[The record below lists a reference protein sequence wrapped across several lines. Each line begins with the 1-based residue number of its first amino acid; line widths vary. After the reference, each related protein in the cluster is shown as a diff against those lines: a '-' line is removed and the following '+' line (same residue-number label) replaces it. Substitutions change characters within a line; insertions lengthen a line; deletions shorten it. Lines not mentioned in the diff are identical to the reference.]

1 MTPEAAE
8 DLPLFGFTVL
18 EVGEG
23 VSAPYCGKLLA
34 DYGADVIKVEPLEG
48 DPARRHG
55 PFPDD
60 ATGAGLPHPEKS
72 ALFLYLNTNKKGVT
86 LDFSTASGAR
96 LLRRLVEEVDVLV
109 ENQPP
114 GRLEEL
120 ALSYRELTRLNP
132 RLLMISVKPFG
143 EGPYGRWKATNLTSF
158 ASGGQMYLTGDPD
171 REPLLNGGYQA
182 EYQAGL
188 NAFAATLAALLGL
201 AVMEVGQHI
210 EVSAMECQACVLENH
225 LPDYAYRRSDAL
237 SRRRGNVSSA
247 VIGLYPCR
255 DGYLGI
261 HSMPRQFAALARAM
275 GREDMLSDE
284 RFRDARSR
292 LLHNDELTAEIY
304 AWAATVTRAEARRRA
319 GEFRAPLA
327 CVLNLEEALAS
338 PQMRARRYFQEVDH
352 PVAGRWVYPGPP
364 FRLTDGPPSNGGWGW
379 RAGRAPLLGEHNEE
393 VFGELLGL
401 ERSDLGRLRAA
412 GVV

>member
-1 MTPEAAE
+1 MTPETAE
-8 DLPLFGFTVL
+8 DLPLAGFTVL
-18 EVGEG
+18 ELGEG

-48 DPARRHG
+48 DAARRHG
-55 PFPDD
+55 PFPNGP
-60 ATGAGLPHPEKS
+60 TGAGLPVRPARPAGRQAGLPHPEKS

-114 GRLEEL
+114 GRLEKL
-120 ALSYRELTRLNP
+120 GLSYRELAGLNP
-132 RLLMISVKPFG
+132 RLLMVSVKAFG

-171 REPLLNGGYQA
+171 REPLVNGGYQA

-201 AVMEVGQHI
+201 AVMEVGQHV
-210 EVSAMECQACVLENH
+210 EVSAMECQACVLENY

-237 SRRRGNVSSA
+237 GRRRGNVNSPLIRLSPA
-247 VIGLYPCR
+247 PPVGV
-255 DGYLGI
+255 
-261 HSMPRQFAALARAM
+261 LA
-275 GREDMLSDE
+275 
-284 RFRDARSR
+284 
-292 LLHNDELTAEIY
+292 
-304 AWAATVTRAEARRRA
+304 
-319 GEFRAPLA
+319 
-327 CVLNLEEALAS
+327 LEEALAS

-352 PVAGRWVYPGPP
+352 PLAGRWVYPGPP
-364 FRLTDGPPSNGGWGW
+364 FRLTDGPPSDGGWGW
-379 RAGRAPLLGEHNEE
+379 RAGRAPLLGEHNEQ
-393 VFGELLGL
+393 VFGGLLNL
-401 ERSDLGRLRAA
+401 ERSDLVRLRAA

>member
-1 MTPEAAE
+1 VTPETAE
-8 DLPLFGFTVL
+8 DLPLSGFTVL
-18 EVGEG
+18 ELGEG
-23 VSAPYCGKLLA
+23 VAAPYCGKLLA

-60 ATGAGLPHPEKS
+60 TTGAGLPHQEKS

-114 GRLEEL
+114 GRMEEL
-120 ALSYRELTRLNP
+120 ALSYRELAHVNP

-143 EGPYGRWKATNLTSF
+143 DGPYGRWKATNLTSF

-171 REPLLNGGYQA
+171 REPLVSAG
-182 EYQAGL
+182 YQAGL
-188 NAFAATLAALLGL
+188 NAFAATLTVLLGL
-201 AVMEVGQHI
+201 AVMEVGQHVEI
-210 EVSAMECQACVLENH
+210 SAMECQACVLENH
-225 LPDYAYRRSDAL
+225 LPDYAYHPSEAL
-237 SRRRGNVSSA
+237 SRQRGSVNSV
-247 VIGLYPCR
+247 
-255 DGYLGI
+255 
-261 HSMPRQFAALARAM
+261 
-275 GREDMLSDE
+275 
-284 RFRDARSR
+284 
-292 LLHNDELTAEIY
+292 LT
-304 AWAATVTRAEARRRA
+304 
-319 GEFRAPLA
+319 
-327 CVLNLEEALAS
+327 LEEALAS

-364 FRLTDGPPSNGGWGW
+364 FRLTGGPPSDSGWGW

-393 VFGELLGL
+393 VFGELLDL
-401 ERSDLGRLRAA
+401 ERSDLVRLRAA

>member
-8 DLPLFGFTVL
+8 DLPLSGFTVL
-18 EVGEG
+18 ELGEG
-23 VSAPYCGKLLA
+23 VSAPFCGKLLA

-55 PFPDD
+55 PFPDS
-60 ATGAGLPHPEKS
+60 ATGVGLPHPEKS

-114 GRLEEL
+114 GLLEEL
-120 ALSYRELTRLNP
+120 GLSFRELARLNP
-132 RLLMISVKPFG
+132 RLLMVSVKPFG

-171 REPLLNGGYQA
+171 REPLLSGGYQA

-201 AVMEVGQHI
+201 AVMEVGQHV
-210 EVSAMECQACVLENH
+210 EVSAMECQACVLENY
-225 LPDYAYRRSDAL
+225 LPDYAYRRSDAPG
-237 SRRRGNVSSA
+237 RRRGKV
-247 VIGLYPCR
+247 
-255 DGYLGI
+255 D
-261 HSMPRQFAALARAM
+261 
-275 GREDMLSDE
+275 
-284 RFRDARSR
+284 
-292 LLHNDELTAEIY
+292 
-304 AWAATVTRAEARRRA
+304 
-319 GEFRAPLA
+319 
-327 CVLNLEEALAS
+327 CVLTLEEALAS
-338 PQMRARRYFQEVDH
+338 PQMTARRYFQEVDH

-364 FRLTDGPPSNGGWGW
+364 FRLTDGPPSDSGWGW

-393 VFGELLGL
+393 VFGGLLGL
-401 ERSDLGRLRAA
+401 ERPDLVRLRAA

>member
-1 MTPEAAE
+1 MTSETAE
-8 DLPLFGFTVL
+8 DLPLSGFTVL
-18 EVGEG
+18 ELGEG

-34 DYGADVIKVEPLEG
+34 DYGADVIKVEPPAG
-48 DPARRHG
+48 DPAHRHG
-55 PFPDD
+55 PFPDGT
-60 ATGAGLPHPEKS
+60 TGAGLPHPEKS

-96 LLRRLVEEVDVLV
+96 LLRRLVEEADVLV

-120 ALSYRELTRLNP
+120 ALSYRELACLNP

-143 EGPYGRWKATNLTSF
+143 EGLYGRWKATNLTSF

-171 REPLLNGGYQA
+171 RKPLLSTGYQA

-201 AVMEVGQHI
+201 AVMEVGQHV
-210 EVSAMECQACVLENH
+210 EVSAMECQACVLEDR
-225 LPDYAYRRSDAL
+225 LPDYAYRRSDTL
-237 SRRRGNVSSA
+237 SQRRGNVSS
-247 VIGLYPCR
+247 V
-255 DGYLGI
+255 
-261 HSMPRQFAALARAM
+261 
-275 GREDMLSDE
+275 
-284 RFRDARSR
+284 
-292 LLHNDELTAEIY
+292 LT
-304 AWAATVTRAEARRRA
+304 
-319 GEFRAPLA
+319 
-327 CVLNLEEALAS
+327 LEEALAS
-338 PQMRARRYFQEVDH
+338 PQMKARRYFQEVDH

-364 FRLTDGPPSNGGWGW
+364 FRLTDGSPSDGGWGW

-393 VFGELLGL
+393 VFGELLDL
-401 ERSDLGRLRAA
+401 ARSDLVRLRAA

>member
-8 DLPLFGFTVL
+8 DLPLFGFTAIEL
-18 EVGEG
+18 GEG
-23 VSAPYCGKLLA
+23 VSAPQCGKLLA

-55 PFPDD
+55 PFPDGP
-60 ATGAGLPHPEKS
+60 GAVGLPHPEKS
-72 ALFLYLNTNKKGVT
+72 SLFLYLNTNKKGVT
-86 LDFSTASGAR
+86 LDFSTVSGAR

-120 ALSYRELTRLNP
+120 GLSYRELARLNP
-132 RLLMISVKPFG
+132 RLLMVSVKPFG

-171 REPLLNGGYQA
+171 REPLQNGGYQA

-201 AVMEVGQHI
+201 AVMEVGQHV
-210 EVSAMECQACVLENH
+210 EVSAMECQACVLEDY
-225 LPDYAYRRSDAL
+225 LTDYAYRRSDAP
-237 SRRRGNVSSA
+237 G
-247 VIGLYPCR
+247 
-255 DGYLGI
+255 
-261 HSMPRQFAALARAM
+261 RQP
-275 GREDMLSDE
+275 GKVD
-284 RFRDARSR
+284 
-292 LLHNDELTAEIY
+292 
-304 AWAATVTRAEARRRA
+304 
-319 GEFRAPLA
+319 
-327 CVLNLEEALAS
+327 CVLTLEEALAS
-338 PQMRARRYFQEVDH
+338 PQMTARRYFQEVDH

-364 FRLTDGPPSNGGWGW
+364 FRLTDGPLSDDGWGW

-393 VFGELLGL
+393 VFGGLLGL
-401 ERSDLGRLRAA
+401 ERPDLVRLRAA

>member
-1 MTPEAAE
+1 MTSETAE
-8 DLPLFGFTVL
+8 DLPLSGFTVL
-18 EVGEG
+18 ELGEG
-23 VSAPYCGKLLA
+23 VAAPYCGKLLA
-34 DYGADVIKVEPLEG
+34 DYGADVIKVEPPEG

-60 ATGAGLPHPEKS
+60 TTGAGLPVRQAGLPHPEKS

-86 LDFSTASGAR
+86 LDFSTASGVR

-120 ALSYRELTRLNP
+120 ALSYPELAHVNP

-143 EGPYGRWKATNLTSF
+143 EGPYGRWKATSLTSF

-171 REPLLNGGYQA
+171 REPLVSAGYQA

-188 NAFAATLAALLGL
+188 NAFAATLAVLLGL
-201 AVMEVGQHI
+201 AVMEVGQHVEI
-210 EVSAMECQACVLENH
+210 SAMECQACVLENH
-225 LPDYAYRRSDAL
+225 LPDYAYHQSDAL
-237 SRRRGNVSSA
+237 SRRRGNVSS
-247 VIGLYPCR
+247 V
-255 DGYLGI
+255 
-261 HSMPRQFAALARAM
+261 
-275 GREDMLSDE
+275 
-284 RFRDARSR
+284 
-292 LLHNDELTAEIY
+292 LT
-304 AWAATVTRAEARRRA
+304 
-319 GEFRAPLA
+319 
-327 CVLNLEEALAS
+327 LEEALTS
-338 PQMRARRYFQEVDH
+338 PQMKARRYFQEVDH

-364 FRLTDGPPSNGGWGW
+364 FRLTDGPPSDGGWGW

-393 VFGELLGL
+393 VFGELLDL
-401 ERSDLGRLRAA
+401 ERSDLVRLRAA

>member
-1 MTPEAAE
+1 MTSESAE
-8 DLPLFGFTVL
+8 DLPLSGFTVL
-18 EVGEG
+18 ELGEG

-55 PFPDD
+55 PFPDGP
-60 ATGAGLPHPEKS
+60 TGVGLPVRQAGLPHTEKS
-72 ALFLYLNTNKKGVT
+72 ALFLYLNTNKKGIT
-86 LDFSTASGAR
+86 LDFSTTSGAR

-120 ALSYRELTRLNP
+120 GLSYRQLARLNP
-132 RLLMISVKPFG
+132 RLLMVSVKPFG

-171 REPLLNGGYQA
+171 RGPLLNGGYQA

-201 AVMEVGQHI
+201 AVMEVGQHV
-210 EVSAMECQACVLENH
+210 EVSAMECQACVLENY
-225 LPDYAYRRSDAL
+225 LPDYAYRRSGAP
-237 SRRRGNVSSA
+237 SRRRANVSSA
-247 VIGLYPCR
+247 
-255 DGYLGI
+255 
-261 HSMPRQFAALARAM
+261 
-275 GREDMLSDE
+275 
-284 RFRDARSR
+284 
-292 LLHNDELTAEIY
+292 LT
-304 AWAATVTRAEARRRA
+304 
-319 GEFRAPLA
+319 
-327 CVLNLEEALAS
+327 LEEALAS
-338 PQMRARRYFQEVDH
+338 TQMRARRYFQEVDH
-352 PVAGRWVYPGPP
+352 PVAGRRVYPGPP
-364 FRLTDGPPSNGGWGW
+364 FRLTDGPPSTGGWGW

-393 VFGELLGL
+393 VFGGLLGL
-401 ERSDLGRLRAA
+401 ERSDLVWLRAA

>member
-1 MTPEAAE
+1 VIPKPS
-8 DLPLFGFTVL
+8 DSLPLSGFTVL
-18 EVGEG
+18 ELGED

-34 DYGADVIKVEPLEG
+34 DYGADVIKVEPPQG

-60 ATGAGLPHPEKS
+60 LPHPEKS
-72 ALFLYLNTNKKGVT
+72 ALFLYLNTNKKSVT
-86 LDFSTASGAR
+86 LDVSTASGVR

-109 ENQPP
+109 ENQPAA
-114 GRLEEL
+114 RLEDLGLSFRDL
-120 ALSYRELTRLNP
+120 ARLNP
-132 RLLMISVKPFG
+132 RLIMVSVKPFG

-171 REPLLNGGYQA
+171 REPLLTGGYQA

-188 NAFAATLAALLGL
+188 NAFGATLAALLGL

-210 EVSAMECQACVLENH
+210 EVSAMECQACVLEIY
-225 LPDYAYRRSDAL
+225 LPDYAYRRSEAL
-237 SRRRGNVSSA
+237 SKRRGNVNSA
-247 VIGLYPCR
+247 VIGLYPCQ

-261 HSMPRQFAALARAM
+261 HAMPRQFAALARAM
-275 GREDMLSDE
+275 GREDLLTDE
-284 RFRDARSR
+284 RFRDVQSR
-292 LLHNDELTAEIY
+292 LMHNDELTAEFY
-304 AWAATVTRAEARRRA
+304 AWAVTQTREEAYRRA
-319 GEFRAPLA
+319 GECRAPLA
-327 CVLNLEEALAS
+327 CVLNLQEVLDS
-338 PQMRARRYFQEVDH
+338 PQMKARRYFQEVEH
-352 PVAGRWVYPGPP
+352 PAAGRCTYPGPP
-364 FRLTDGPPSNGGWGW
+364 FRLTDGSQDGESWGW

-401 ERSDLGRLRAA
+401 ERTDLVRLRAA

>member
-1 MTPEAAE
+1 MTPETAQ
-8 DLPLFGFTVL
+8 DLPLDGFTVL
-18 EVGEG
+18 ELGEG

-34 DYGADVIKVEPLEG
+34 DYGADVIKVESPSG

-60 ATGAGLPHPEKS
+60 LPHTEKS
-72 ALFLYLNTNKKGVT
+72 ALFLYLNTNKKGIT
-86 LDFSTASGAR
+86 LDFSAASGAR

-120 ALSYRELTRLNP
+120 GLAFRELARINP
-132 RLLMISVKPFG
+132 RLIMVSVKPFG

-171 REPLLNGGYQA
+171 REPLLTGGYQA

-210 EVSAMECQACVLENH
+210 EVSAMECQACVLEIY
-225 LPDYAYRRSDAL
+225 LPDYAYRRSEVL
-237 SRRRGNVSSA
+237 NKRRGNVNSA
-247 VIGLYPCR
+247 VIGLYPCQ
-255 DGYLGI
+255 DGYLGV
-261 HSMPRQFAALARAM
+261 HAMPRQFAALARAM
-275 GREDMLSDE
+275 GREDLLTDE

-292 LLHNDELTAEIY
+292 LHHNDELTAELY
-304 AWAATVTRAEARRRA
+304 AWAATQTCEEAYRRA
-319 GEFRAPLA
+319 GELRAPLA
-327 CVLNLEEALAS
+327 CVLNLDEALAS
-338 PQMRARRYFQEVDH
+338 PQMKARAYFQEVEH
-352 PVAGRWVYPGPP
+352 PAAGRCVYPGPS
-364 FRLTDGPPSNGGWGW
+364 FRLTGGSPADGGWGW

-401 ERSDLGRLRAA
+401 EPGDLVKLRAA

>member
-1 MTPEAAE
+1 MTSETAE
-8 DLPLFGFTVL
+8 DLPLSGFTVL
-18 EVGEG
+18 ELGEG

-55 PFPDD
+55 PFPDGP
-60 ATGAGLPHPEKS
+60 AGVGLPHPEKS
-72 ALFLYLNTNKKGVT
+72 ALFLYLNTNKKGIT

-114 GRLEEL
+114 GRLEKL
-120 ALSYRELTRLNP
+120 GLSYRELARLNP

-158 ASGGQMYLTGDPD
+158 ASGGQMYLAGDPD

-201 AVMEVGQHI
+201 AVMEIGQHV
-210 EVSAMECQACVLENH
+210 EVSAMECQACILENYR
-225 LPDYAYRRSDAL
+225 PDYAYRRSDAP
-237 SRRRGNVSSA
+237 SRQRGKVDR
-247 VIGLYPCR
+247 V
-255 DGYLGI
+255 
-261 HSMPRQFAALARAM
+261 
-275 GREDMLSDE
+275 
-284 RFRDARSR
+284 
-292 LLHNDELTAEIY
+292 LT
-304 AWAATVTRAEARRRA
+304 
-319 GEFRAPLA
+319 
-327 CVLNLEEALAS
+327 LEEALAS
-338 PQMRARRYFQEVDH
+338 PQMRARRDFQEVDH

-364 FRLTDGPPSNGGWGW
+364 FRLTDGPPSDGGWGW

-393 VFGELLGL
+393 VFGGLLGL
-401 ERSDLGRLRAA
+401 ERSDLVRLRAA
-412 GVV
+412 SVV

>member
-8 DLPLFGFTVL
+8 DLPLLGFTVL
-18 EVGEG
+18 ELGEG

-34 DYGADVIKVEPLEG
+34 DYGADVIKVEPPEG

-60 ATGAGLPHPEKS
+60 RTGVGLPHPEKS

-96 LLRRLVEEVDVLV
+96 LLRRLVEEADVLV

-120 ALSYRELTRLNP
+120 ALSYRELARLNP
-132 RLLMISVKPFG
+132 RLLMVSVKPFG
-143 EGPYGRWKATNLTSF
+143 EGPYGRWRATNLTSF

-201 AVMEVGQHI
+201 AVMEVGQHV
-210 EVSAMECQACVLENH
+210 EVSAMECQACVLENY
-225 LPDYAYRRSDAL
+225 LPDYACGRSDAPG
-237 SRRRGNVSSA
+237 RRRGNVSSA
-247 VIGLYPCR
+247 LTLEEVL
-255 DGYLGI
+255 
-261 HSMPRQFAALARAM
+261 
-275 GREDMLSDE
+275 
-284 RFRDARSR
+284 RSP
-292 LLHNDELTAEIY
+292 EMK
-304 AWAATVTRAEARRRA
+304 ARR
-319 GEFRAPLA
+319 F
-327 CVLNLEEALAS
+327 
-338 PQMRARRYFQEVDH
+338 FQEVDH
-352 PVAGRWVYPGPP
+352 PVAGRRAYPGPP
-364 FRLTDGPPSNGGWGW
+364 FRLTDGPPSDGGWGW
-379 RAGRAPLLGEHNEE
+379 RAGRAPLLGEHNDE
-393 VFGELLGL
+393 VFGGLLGL
-401 ERSDLGRLRAA
+401 ERSDVVRLRAA

>member
-1 MTPEAAE
+1 MTPDTAE
-8 DLPLFGFTVL
+8 DLPLSGFTAL
-18 EVGEG
+18 ELGEG

-55 PFPDD
+55 PFPD
-60 ATGAGLPHPEKS
+60 GPGGVGLPHPEKS
-72 ALFLYLNTNKKGVT
+72 ALFLYLNTNKKSIT

-109 ENQPP
+109 ENQAPR
-114 GRLEEL
+114 RLEEL
-120 ALSYRELTRLNP
+120 GLSFRELASVNP

-171 REPLLNGGYQA
+171 REPLLNAGYQA
-182 EYQAGL
+182 EYQTGL

-201 AVMEVGQHI
+201 AVMEVGQHV

-225 LPDYAYRRSDAL
+225 LPDYAYRRSDAP
-237 SRRRGNVSSA
+237 SRRRGN
-247 VIGLYPCR
+247 
-255 DGYLGI
+255 LG
-261 HSMPRQFAALARAM
+261 SV
-275 GREDMLSDE
+275 
-284 RFRDARSR
+284 
-292 LLHNDELTAEIY
+292 LT
-304 AWAATVTRAEARRRA
+304 
-319 GEFRAPLA
+319 
-327 CVLNLEEALAS
+327 LEEVLHS

-352 PVAGRWVYPGPP
+352 PVAGRWTYPGPP
-364 FRLTDGPPSNGGWGW
+364 FRLTSGSHGEDGWGW

-393 VFGELLGL
+393 VFGGLLGL
-401 ERSDLGRLRAA
+401 ERSDLVRLRAA

>member
-1 MTPEAAE
+1 MTPDTAE
-8 DLPLFGFTVL
+8 DLPLSGFTVL

-34 DYGADVIKVEPLEG
+34 DYGADVIKVERLEG

-55 PFPDD
+55 PFPDGP
-60 ATGAGLPHPEKS
+60 AGAGLPHPEKS
-72 ALFLYLNTNKKGVT
+72 ALFLYLNTNKKSIT

-96 LLRRLVEEVDVLV
+96 LLHRLAEEVDVLV

-120 ALSYRELTRLNP
+120 GLSCRELASVNP

-171 REPLLNGGYQA
+171 REPLLNAGYQA

-188 NAFAATLAALLGL
+188 NAFGATLVALLGL
-201 AVMEVGQHI
+201 AVMEVGQHV

-225 LPDYAYRRSDAL
+225 LPDYAYRRLDAP
-237 SRRRGNVSSA
+237 SRRRGN
-247 VIGLYPCR
+247 
-255 DGYLGI
+255 LG
-261 HSMPRQFAALARAM
+261 SV
-275 GREDMLSDE
+275 
-284 RFRDARSR
+284 
-292 LLHNDELTAEIY
+292 LT
-304 AWAATVTRAEARRRA
+304 
-319 GEFRAPLA
+319 
-327 CVLNLEEALAS
+327 LEEVLHS

-352 PVAGRWVYPGPP
+352 PVAGRWTYPGPP
-364 FRLTDGPPSNGGWGW
+364 FRLTDGSPGDDGWGW

-393 VFGELLGL
+393 VFGGLLGL
-401 ERSDLGRLRAA
+401 ERSDLVRLRAA
-412 GVV
+412 SVV